1 MYGSKVEEGP
11 IKASRILFLTRLMEM
26 IKKHGDGSVQ
36 LDLFLTATSQKDI
49 DGATD
54 LPEHVKLGRIEKD
67 DLEAVIGEDRSV
79 RQATLAY
86 ICGPP
91 AMTDQF
97 VEFLSTRDGMSERR
111 VLCEKW
117 W

>member
-1 MYGSKVEEGP
+1 
-11 IKASRILFLTRLMEM
+11 MELV
-26 IKKHGDGSVQ
+26 KKQGNGNVQ
-36 LDLFLTATSQKDI
+36 LDLFLSATSQKDI
-49 DGATD
+49 DKATD
-54 LPEHVKLGRIEKD
+54 LPEHVKLGRIGKD
-67 DLEAVIGEDRSV
+67 DLEAALGKDRGV

-86 ICGPP
+86 VCGPP

-97 VEFLSTRDGMSERR
+97 VDFLSSRDGMDKRK